1 MGSLKPMRPSLD
13 QGAKILWREACVTL
27 YTKGKSNQ
35 YISQDAEIVDIEKK
49 SVA

>member
-1 MGSLKPMRPSLD
+1 MIPSLD
-13 QGAKILWREACVTL
+13 KGAKISWLEACVTL

-35 YISQDAEIVDIEKK
+35 YISQDTEIVDIEKK